1 MKQTRIEVV
10 EGATIKEAFAY
21 SILYTWVFYRNIW
34 KNINKAVH
42 RLPWVFVGI
51 TVMGATVISFAL
63 IGKARAERDY
73 YDHKLVKVE
82 QQLNSYRA
90 IVEGRK
96 EVQP

>member
-21 SILYTWVFYRNIW
+21 SILYTWIFYRNIW
-34 KNINKAVH
+34 KNINTAVH

-51 TVMGATVISFAL
+51 AVMGATIVSFTL

-96 EVQP
+96 EEK

>member
-1 MKQTRIEVV
+1 MKQTRIETV
-10 EGATIKEAFAY
+10 EGATIREAFAY
-21 SILYTWVFYRNIW
+21 SILYTWVFYWNIW
-34 KNINKAVH
+34 KNINKAAH
-42 RLPWVFVGI
+42 RLPWVFVSI
-51 TVMGATVISFAL
+51 AVMSATTVSLIL

-82 QQLNSYRA
+82 QQLSSYRA